1 MTASADDFDF
11 FGTAARPEAA
21 AVSPSVAPGRAAMT
35 PRASLQATG
44 PTPKPSRFAKSDT
57 TFGPFGR
64 MVATVAMT
72 VPLLFFIATGFLT
85 FDPFVLVG
93 AVIWLG
99 LMWMGLRQIWAPV
112 QHHHR
117 R

>member
-21 AVSPSVAPGRAAMT
+21 AVSPSVAPSRAPMT
-35 PRASLQATG
+35 PRASLQASG

-64 MVATVAMT
+64 MVATVAMI

-85 FDPFVLVG
+85 FDPFVFMG

-99 LMWMGLRQIWAPV
+99 LMWVGMRQIWAPV